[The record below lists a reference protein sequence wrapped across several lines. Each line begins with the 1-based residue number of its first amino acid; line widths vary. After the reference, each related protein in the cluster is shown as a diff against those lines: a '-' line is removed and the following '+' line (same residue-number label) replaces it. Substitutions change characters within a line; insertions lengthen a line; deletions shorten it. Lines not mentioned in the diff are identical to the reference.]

1 MSENKPLGYVYK
13 TTNIINGLIYIGQH
27 KYTYQDRYDKYYLGA
42 GKKLKKAIKEFGSK
56 SFKREIL
63 KECNSQQQLDEMEQ
77 YYIALYN
84 STNESIGYNIL
95 NGGISG
101 FKMIMSEETKKKI
114 SQTNKLKPKEQH
126 PMYGKHLSEEW
137 KKEISNSMKGKVK
150 TQEHREKLSKSM
162 KGKCVSDETKSKIR
176 QARLGTKLKEETKL
190 KISESMKRYKSLNN
204 F

>member
-1 MSENKPLGYVYK
+1 MKNKKITRKITLGMYVL
-13 TTNIINGLIYIGQH
+13 TTNGGGCVVDAVSQISSGDEPLIAVSVMKGNY
-27 KYTYQDRYDKYYLGA
+27 
-42 GKKLKKAIKEFGSK
+42 
-56 SFKREIL
+56 
-63 KECNSQQQLDEMEQ
+63 
-77 YYIALYN
+77 
-84 STNESIGYNIL
+84 TNENIGYNIL

-101 FKMIMSEETKKKI
+101 FKMIMSEESRKKI

-162 KGKCVSDETKSKIR
+162 KGKFVSDETKSKIR

-190 KISESMKRYKSLNN
+190 KISESMKRYKNLNKSLDQIATTE
-204 F
+204 